1 MKKLYKLV
9 IAIDTE
15 QDDCEIL
22 TETLDEYNTNSEIEI
37 LNLEDFVDKELRNE
51 LIKIQIMGDA

>member
-9 IAIDTE
+9 IAFDTK
-15 QDDCEIL
+15 QDNCEVL
-22 TETLDEYNTNSEIEI
+22 TETLDEYDTNSEIEI
-37 LNLEDFVDKELRNE
+37 LNLEDFIDKELRNE